1 MSWHCKQDELFADG
15 PFHWACRNGFVTLM
29 RDMLDKEREARA
41 RGELQGGR
49 ALVDMPSADRLTPL
63 MITVMAEQ
71 EEAFE

>member
-1 MSWHCKQDELFADG
+1 
-15 PFHWACRNGFVTLM
+15 M
-29 RDMLDKEREARA
+29 RDMLDKEQEARA